1 MAWHGPRR
9 GPLLPLALAAAL
21 SALWTPAP
29 QAQPAPIEAGQAAER
44 QTFDIPAAP
53 LNQVL
58 TRLANESG
66 ILLAAPRDLLA
77 GRQSGG
83 VRGQY
88 SRPEAL
94 NVALAGTG
102 LRAAR
107 EAPNQYRLEAVG
119 ETGTALLD
127 TVTVTASALSTG
139 LPPVYAGGQV
149 ASGGRVGLLGN
160 LGDLDTPFSATQ
172 YTAKLIEDQQAQ
184 NIGDVLVNDPSVR
197 NTYSRGA
204 GRDEFNIRGFS
215 LFNYDVAF
223 NGLYGV
229 SPRNSSSLIGVERV
243 EVLRGPNALLNGMA
257 PYGSVGGAIN
267 LVPKRAG
274 PDPLNRYT
282 LTYIGDSQFGVHA
295 DLARRYGD
303 DQEWGVR
310 LNVAGSGGDLPQDG
324 SKEDLGA
331 VALGLDYQ
339 SERFRIDGD
348 INYQNRTTDARS
360 GLLFP
365 PEPGMDIG
373 AAPDARRNFFPS
385 WTYWKTKEWSGALRA
400 EFDVTPD
407 WTVYGAVGARKH
419 DFESMQTSWLM
430 LDSTGDIG
438 AVPARLNES
447 LLSKT
452 GEIGVRGRFNTGPV
466 KHEPSLSASALAIDY
481 SSARIRSSTVFSNLY
496 HPADLPKPD
505 IARPDD
511 LPKTSESRLYSI
523 ALADK
528 ISFADDRVQ
537 VIAGVRHQ
545 RIESTNFD
553 AATGRTASEYEK
565 SAVTPAFA
573 LTVRP
578 TQQLSLYGNY
588 IEGLSQ
594 GGTAPEGAIN
604 AGQMFPPEIS
614 KQFEVGGKYD
624 FGNFFTTLS
633 AFQIEKPSSY
643 LDPVS
648 RRYVSNGQQRNRGL
662 EFLVQG
668 DAAPGVR
675 LLGGV
680 AYTDG
685 RLTRT
690 EGGVNNGNVAP
701 AVPRFQFNAAAEW
714 DTPFLPGLTL
724 TARMLRTSQQYVDVG
739 NTQQIPGW
747 TRFDVGARYA
757 FKANGT
763 PMVVRATVEN
773 VFNKDYWQSAAR
785 EGLTVGA
792 PLTVLLSVSAEF

>member
-1 MAWHGPRR
+1 MSQRF
-9 GPLLPLALAAAL
+9 LPAPTLALAIAVSACWAPAL
-21 SALWTPAP
+21 HAQSAP
-29 QAQPAPIEAGQAAER
+29 AGQLL
-44 QTFDIPAAP
+44 TFDIPAAP
-53 LNQVL
+53 VGQVL
-58 TRLANESG
+58 TRLANETG
-66 ILLAAPRDLLA
+66 ILLAAPPELLA
-77 GRQSGG
+77 GRLSGG
-83 VRGQY
+83 VRGRY
-88 SRPEAL
+88 TRADAL
-94 NVALAGTG
+94 DQALAGTG
-102 LRAAR
+102 LRATR
-107 EAPNQYRLEAVG
+107 DAPNQFRLS
-119 ETGTALLD
+119 ALPPAATTTLAP
-127 TVTVTASALSTG
+127 VTVTGSALDTG

-149 ASGGRVGLLGN
+149 ASGGRIGLLGN
-160 LGDLDTPFSATQ
+160 MSDMDTPFSATQ
-172 YTAKLIEDQQAQ
+172 YTSKLIEDQQAQ

-204 GRDEFNIRGFS
+204 GRDEFNIRGFT
-215 LFNYDVAF
+215 LFNYDVSF

-229 SPRNSSSLIGVERV
+229 SPRNASSLIGVERV

-274 PDPLNRYT
+274 AEPLNRYT
-282 LTYIGDSQFGVHA
+282 LSYIGDSQFGAHA

-303 DQEWGVR
+303 TQEFGVR

-324 SKEDLGA
+324 SRENLGA

-339 SERFRIDGD
+339 GERLRVDGD

-365 PEPGMDIG
+365 PPPGQDIG
-373 AAPDARRNFFPS
+373 PAPDARRNFFPS
-385 WTYWKTKEWSGALRA
+385 WTYWKTKEWSGALGA
-400 EFDVTPD
+400 EYDLSPD

-419 DFESMQTSWLM
+419 DFESLQTSWLM
-430 LDSTGDIG
+430 LDSNGDIG

-452 GEIGVRGRFNTGPV
+452 GEVGLRGRFHTGAV
-466 KHEPSLSASALAIDY
+466 KHEPSVSASALDIDY
-481 SSARIRSSTVFSNLY
+481 SSARIRSRTVFSNLY
-496 HPADLPKPD
+496 DPADLPKPD
-505 IARPDD
+505 IARPGD
-511 LPKTSESRLYSI
+511 LPKTSESRLYSV

-528 ISFADDRVQ
+528 ISFLDDRVQ
-537 VIAGVRHQ
+537 FIAGVRHQ

-553 AATGRTASEYEK
+553 AATGRSTSDYAK

-573 LTVRP
+573 LTLRP
-578 TQQLSLYGNY
+578 TQRLSLYGNY

-604 AGQMFPPEIS
+604 AGEVFAPEIA
-614 KQFEVGGKYD
+614 KQIEVGGKYD
-624 FGNFFTTLS
+624 FGDFSTTLS
-633 AFQIEKPSSY
+633 AFKIDKPSSF
-643 LDPVS
+643 LDPDT

-662 EFLVQG
+662 ELLVQG

-680 AYTDG
+680 AYTDA

-690 EGGVNNGNVAP
+690 EGGVNDGNWAP

-714 DTPFLPGLTL
+714 DTPFLPGLTV

-739 NTQQIPGW
+739 NTQTIPGW
-747 TRFDVGARYA
+747 TRFDLGARYA
-757 FKANGT
+757 FNASGT

-773 VFNKDYWQSAAR
+773 VFNKNYWQSAAR

-792 PLTVLLSVSAEF
+792 PRTVLLSVSAEF

>member
-1 MAWHGPRR
+1 MSHRFPSAPA
-9 GPLLPLALAAAL
+9 LALAIAAVFAPWAPTLHAQSAPAADLL
-21 SALWTPAP
+21 S
-29 QAQPAPIEAGQAAER
+29 
-44 QTFDIPAAP
+44 FDIPAAP
-53 LNQVL
+53 VGQVL
-58 TRLANESG
+58 TRLANETG
-66 ILLAAPRDLLA
+66 ILLAAPPDLLA
-77 GRQSGG
+77 GRLSGG
-83 VRGQY
+83 VRGRY
-88 SRPEAL
+88 TRADAL
-94 NVALAGTG
+94 TQALTGTG
-102 LRAAR
+102 LRATR
-107 EAPNQYRLEAVG
+107 EAPNQFRLSALPAAGATTLEAV
-119 ETGTALLD
+119 
-127 TVTVTASALSTG
+127 TVTGSAVDTG

-149 ASGGRVGLLGN
+149 ASGGRIGLLGN
-160 LGDLDTPFSATQ
+160 MSDMDTPFSATQ
-172 YTAKLIEDQQAQ
+172 YTSKLIEDQQAQ

-204 GRDEFNIRGFS
+204 GRDEFNIRGFT
-215 LFNYDVAF
+215 LFNYDVSF

-229 SPRNSSSLIGVERV
+229 SPRNASSLIGVERV

-274 PDPLNRYT
+274 AEPLNRYT
-282 LTYIGDSQFGVHA
+282 VNYIGDSQFGVHA

-303 DQEWGVR
+303 TQQFGVR

-324 SKEDLGA
+324 SKENLGA

-339 SERFRIDGD
+339 AERFRLDGD

-365 PEPGMDIG
+365 PPPGVDIG

-400 EFDVTPD
+400 EYDLTPD
-407 WTVYGAVGARKH
+407 WTVYGAIGARKH
-419 DFESMQTSWLM
+419 DFESLQTSWLM
-430 LDSTGDIG
+430 LDGNGDIG
-438 AVPARLNES
+438 AVPARLNEN

-452 GEIGVRGRFNTGPV
+452 GEIGLRGRFNTGAV
-466 KHEPSLSASALAIDY
+466 KHEPSISASALDIDY
-481 SSARIRSSTVFSNLY
+481 SSARIRSRTVFSNLY
-496 HPADLPKPD
+496 DPADLPKPD
-505 IARPDD
+505 IARPGD
-511 LPKTSESRLYSI
+511 LPKTSESRLYSV

-528 ISFADDRVQ
+528 ISFLDDRVQ
-537 VIAGVRHQ
+537 VIAGFRHQ

-553 AATGRTASEYEK
+553 AATGRSTSEYAK

-578 TQQLSLYGNY
+578 TQRLSLYGNY

-594 GGTAPEGAIN
+594 GGTAPEGSVN
-604 AGQMFPPEIS
+604 AGEMFAPEIA
-614 KQFEVGGKYD
+614 KQIEVGGKYD
-624 FGNFFTTLS
+624 FGEFSTTLS
-633 AFQIEKPSSY
+633 AFQIEKPSSF
-643 LDPVS
+643 LDPDT

-680 AYTDG
+680 AYTDA

-690 EGGVNNGNVAP
+690 EGGANDGNWAP

-714 DTPFLPGLTL
+714 DTPFLPGLTV

-739 NTQQIPGW
+739 NTQTIPGW
-747 TRFDVGARYA
+747 TRFDLGARYA
-757 FKANGT
+757 FNASGT

-773 VFNKDYWQSAAR
+773 VFNKNYWQSAAR

-792 PLTVLLSVSAEF
+792 PRTVLLSVSAEF

>member
-1 MAWHGPRR
+1 MSQRF
-9 GPLLPLALAAAL
+9 LPAPTLALAIAVSACWAPAL
-21 SALWTPAP
+21 HAQSAP
-29 QAQPAPIEAGQAAER
+29 AGQLL
-44 QTFDIPAAP
+44 TFDIPAASVG
-53 LNQVL
+53 QVL
-58 TRLANESG
+58 TRLANETG
-66 ILLAAPRDLLA
+66 ILLAAPPELLA
-77 GRQSGG
+77 GRLSGG
-83 VRGQY
+83 VRGRY
-88 SRPEAL
+88 TRADAL
-94 NVALAGTG
+94 DQALAGTG
-102 LRAAR
+102 LRATR
-107 EAPNQYRLEAVG
+107 DAPNQFRLS
-119 ETGTALLD
+119 ALPPAATTTLAP
-127 TVTVTASALSTG
+127 VTVTGSALDTG

-149 ASGGRVGLLGN
+149 ASGGRIGLLGN
-160 LGDLDTPFSATQ
+160 MSDMDTPFSATQ
-172 YTAKLIEDQQAQ
+172 YTSKLIEDQQAQ

-204 GRDEFNIRGFS
+204 GRDEFNIRGFT
-215 LFNYDVAF
+215 LFNYDVSF

-229 SPRNSSSLIGVERV
+229 SPRNASSLIGVERV

-274 PDPLNRYT
+274 TEPLNRYT
-282 LTYIGDSQFGVHA
+282 LSYIGDSQFGAHA

-303 DQEWGVR
+303 TQEFGVR

-324 SKEDLGA
+324 SRENLGA

-339 SERFRIDGD
+339 GERLRVDGD

-365 PEPGMDIG
+365 PPPGQDIG
-373 AAPDARRNFFPS
+373 PAPDARRNFFPS

-400 EFDVTPD
+400 EYDLSPD

-419 DFESMQTSWLM
+419 DFESLQTSWLM
-430 LDSTGDIG
+430 LDSNGDIG

-452 GEIGVRGRFNTGPV
+452 GEVGLRGRFHTGAV
-466 KHEPSLSASALAIDY
+466 KHEPSVSASALDIDY
-481 SSARIRSSTVFSNLY
+481 SSARIRSRTVFSNLY
-496 HPADLPKPD
+496 DPADLPKPD
-505 IARPDD
+505 IARPGD
-511 LPKTSESRLYSI
+511 LPKTSESRLYSV

-528 ISFADDRVQ
+528 ISFLDDRVQ
-537 VIAGVRHQ
+537 FIAGVRHQ

-553 AATGRTASEYEK
+553 AATGRSTSDYAK

-573 LTVRP
+573 LTLRP
-578 TQQLSLYGNY
+578 TQRLSLYGNY

-604 AGQMFPPEIS
+604 AGEVFAPEIA
-614 KQFEVGGKYD
+614 KQIEVGGKYD
-624 FGNFFTTLS
+624 FGDFSTTLS
-633 AFQIEKPSSY
+633 AFKIDKPSSF
-643 LDPVS
+643 LDPDT

-662 EFLVQG
+662 ELLVQG

-680 AYTDG
+680 AYTDA

-690 EGGVNNGNVAP
+690 EGGVNDGNWAP

-714 DTPFLPGLTL
+714 DTPFLPGLTV

-739 NTQQIPGW
+739 NTQTIPGW
-747 TRFDVGARYA
+747 TRFDLGARYA
-757 FKANGT
+757 FNASGT

-773 VFNKDYWQSAAR
+773 VFNKNYWQSAAR

-792 PLTVLLSVSAEF
+792 PRTVLLSVSAEF